1 MTTLHWHWLSL
12 WMLLILLLLQVSSL
26 VTNMLHW
33 LRHEWETVVLL
44 LVLLL
49 HRHGLSML
57 RMRLTL
63 G

>member
-12 WMLLILLLLQVSSL
+12 GMLLILLLLQVSSL
-26 VTNMLHW
+26 VTHMLPG
-33 LRHEWETVVLL
+33 LRHVWEAMVLL